1 MPTDKY
7 TGAVTLKRSGKKTV
21 IELIVPT
28 GSRLRDTAKIAAIV
42 KTAALRKFHPGG
54 CLACTSGDDFRIRD
68 LARVLPADF
77 ATKPRKNMAAVD
89 LRTGKIIG

>member
-1 MPTDKY
+1 MATEKN
-7 TGAVTLKRSGKKTV
+7 TGAVTFKKSGKKTT

-28 GSRLRDTAKIAAIV
+28 GTRLRDVAKIASVV
-42 KTAALRKFHPGG
+42 KVGALRKFNPGG
-54 CLACTSGDDFRIRD
+54 CLACTSGDDFRIRE

-89 LRTGKIIG
+89 LKTGKLIG